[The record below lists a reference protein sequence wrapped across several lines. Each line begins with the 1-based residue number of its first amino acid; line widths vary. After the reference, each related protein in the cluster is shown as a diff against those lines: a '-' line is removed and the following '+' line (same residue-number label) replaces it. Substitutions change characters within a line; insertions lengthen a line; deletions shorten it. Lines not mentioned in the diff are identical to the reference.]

1 MSDDWISVSDK
12 LPERWVRVVLY
23 DPTFD
28 DHPVHVGQFAG
39 KDNLGCYFDLIDNGG
54 ADGRDV
60 GEVTHWMPFPDPPEA
75 G

>member
-1 MSDDWISVSDK
+1 MSDNWTNVNDR
-12 LPERWVRVVLY
+12 LPEIYVRVLLY

-28 DHPVHVGQFAG
+28 KHPVHVGEFKGSDEFGA
-39 KDNLGCYFDLIDNGG
+39 YFDLIDNGG